1 LALRLIDLTT
11 NPLGYVRRL
20 DTRKCLA
27 HTCDINIELRAF
39 KTRPRLV
46 LAATCALLL
55 CYGGTLQGMLHQWL
69 TDEDMAHGVFVPF
82 VIAWIVYR
90 ERSRLTASPVK
101 PSRWAI
107 VFLAAGACLQLA
119 SALGA
124 GLFAG
129 SVALLLSI
137 AGVILGLVG
146 SGWLRRF
153 AFPFALA
160 LFMLP
165 KLAFVYNQVTLP
177 LQLSSTRMAAG
188 ILSAAGFAVIRTG
201 NILDVSGHRIAV
213 VEACSGIRYLLPL
226 GFITLVFGYLSESKV
241 WMRAA
246 LVAASVPLAIM
257 FNALRLAVLAASP
270 TLMTGVLHDLTGVAI
285 FILCLASVA
294 CTQRLFVA
302 LSRDRHA

>member
-1 LALRLIDLTT
+1 
-11 NPLGYVRRL
+11 
-20 DTRKCLA
+20 
-27 HTCDINIELRAF
+27 
-39 KTRPRLV
+39 
-46 LAATCALLL
+46 LLL
-55 CYGGTLQGMLHQWL
+55 CYSATLQGMLHQWL

-82 VIAWIVYR
+82 VIAWDVYR
-90 ERSRLTASPVK
+90 DRSRLSALPLNS
-101 PSRWAI
+101 SRWA
-107 VFLAAGACLQLA
+107 VAFLAAGAGLQLA

-129 SVALLLSI
+129 SIALLLSI
-137 AGVILGLVG
+137 AGVILGLG
-146 SGWLRRF
+146 GLNWLRRL
-153 AFPFALA
+153 AFPFVLA

-188 ILSAAGFAVIRTG
+188 VLSVAGFAVIRTG

-226 GFITLVFGYLSESKV
+226 GFITLVFGYLSGSNL

-246 LVAASVPLAIM
+246 LLTASVPLAIM

-270 TLMTGVLHDLTGVAI
+270 MLMTGVLHDLTGVVI
-285 FILCLASVA
+285 FVLCLASVA

-302 LSRDRHA
+302 LARGRHA